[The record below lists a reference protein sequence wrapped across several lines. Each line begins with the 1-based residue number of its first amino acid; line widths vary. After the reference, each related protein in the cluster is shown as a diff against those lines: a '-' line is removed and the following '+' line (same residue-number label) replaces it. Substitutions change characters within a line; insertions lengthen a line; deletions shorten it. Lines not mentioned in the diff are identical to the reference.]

1 MKLVVV
7 LDILLLLEGIVVSMP
22 MWKMNQ
28 LEKNSERK
36 LQINLISCSLT
47 SSQNLNI
54 QIKILLHFSTVK
66 RIIILEDGKT
76 EGKVRP

>member
-47 SSQNLNI
+47 SSQNSNI

-66 RIIILEDGKT
+66 RIIILGDGKT